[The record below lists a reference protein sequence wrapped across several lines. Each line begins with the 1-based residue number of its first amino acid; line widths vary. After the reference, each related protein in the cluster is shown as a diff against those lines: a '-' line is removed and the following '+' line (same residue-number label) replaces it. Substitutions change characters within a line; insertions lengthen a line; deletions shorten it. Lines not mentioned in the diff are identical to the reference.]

1 MSAYIV
7 RRLALFV
14 PTLFIVSIVTF
25 LVLRA
30 IPGDAVLAQLEDLT
44 GVTPETLAARRAEL
58 GLDEPMVVQYVKWL
72 SDLAQGDL
80 GTSFVGNREI
90 GSELLRRLPY
100 TVELAVIALGV
111 SILIGVPFGVMC
123 ALFRNGPVDYALRT
137 VAVLW
142 LAVPSFWLAT
152 MVLVLPTVWFG
163 WSPSLVVSKFTN
175 APGQHLIDMGIPGII
190 MGLHVSAVT
199 IRMTRSQFLEV
210 MNQDY
215 IRTAY
220 AKGLSTMRVAS
231 RHALKNALIPVV
243 TIWGGQIAAL
253 LGGSVIMEFIFG
265 IPGLGSWT
273 LNSIRSRDFPV
284 VQTLVLFFA
293 TSTLVINLL
302 VDISYPLLDPRIKA
316 GARSRV

>member
-7 RRLALFV
+7 RRLVLFI
-14 PTLFIVSIVTF
+14 PTLFIVSVVTF
-25 LVLRA
+25 LILRA

-44 GVTPETLAARRAEL
+44 GVTPETLEARRAEL
-58 GLDEPMVVQYVKWL
+58 GLDKPIVVQYTKWVTA
-72 SDLAQGDL
+72 LAKGDL

-90 GSELLRRLPY
+90 RSELFRRLPY
-100 TVELAVIALGV
+100 TFELSIIALGV
-111 SILIGVPFGVMC
+111 SILIGVPFGILC
-123 ALFRNGPVDYALRT
+123 ALFRNGPVDYALRS

-142 LAVPSFWLAT
+142 LAIPSFWLAT

-163 WSPSLVVSKFTN
+163 WSPSLVVSKFSD
-175 APGQHLIDMGIPGII
+175 APGQHLIDMGIPGVI

-220 AKGLSTMRVAS
+220 AKGLSTVRVTS

-273 LNSIRSRDFPV
+273 LNSIRARDFPV

-293 TSTLVINLL
+293 MSTLIINLL

-316 GARSRV
+316 GAVRG